1 MVAKVNFRSSFL
13 AAACISAFMSTGV
26 HAEEAADTAKAE
38 SVDGIVV
45 TARRRAEILTE
56 VPATVSVVDG
66 AMLRDQGISN
76 IREILGLVPNAVI
89 QDSANGLNT
98 FINIRGMQLVNT
110 QAEPNVGVYRNGLY
124 AGGHRQ
130 SLAAQV
136 DIEQIEVLR
145 GPQGGFYGRSSLGG
159 TVDIISTMPK
169 AEFGGYL
176 RASYGSYNRSEFEGA
191 VNLPI
196 SEAVAVRVTGWH
208 FNQTRSE
215 MKNETLNEY
224 VGKSTDKGVRGT
236 LRINVA
242 PEFTIEALAEYQEYD
257 GPSLISFAPN
267 RITGNGLTNQAS
279 KIETFSQVYRDTTS
293 ASSKSNA
300 YFFVKTKYDT
310 DFASFSVNGSYREYR
325 FNALYD
331 LDQTDL
337 GPPYN
342 IKAEASPTD
351 KVEDTYVEGLITSN
365 GDGPFTWML
374 GASYFKEDYA
384 YNVDNKYTVNVDA
397 ATGMPLGLG
406 VQTIAV
412 GGPKPG
418 TMIFTDSKSIFA
430 TAAYDFSEQLSLS
443 GGLRYNSDRKRLKFM
458 SGIMPITNPTL
469 AYVVDLAFGPLFPT
483 YNLNSEATFNFT
495 APTVTLRYMPNSN
508 LNFYVTYGSGFR
520 PGAFNLTPV
529 SADTIPYQEETAENY
544 EAGFRAQL
552 LDGKLSINGA
562 VFYMPQDNVLI
573 TQSTPL
579 AQSYYANVG
588 TSKTKGLEL
597 EVLARPASWLT
608 GGISLGLLDAKFDKA
623 TVNDGRPNEFSLD
636 GKLLPYTRRG
646 SLQGMFAVD
655 APLSDSID
663 FVVNGVFR
671 FEWGGMLGDYVGVSK
686 TYPAYNKIDLQAGLQ
701 LRGKTRLTVGA
712 KNLLDEHV
720 PQFYFYN
727 GAQTVTSGR
736 TFSVDLNHRF

>member
-1 MVAKVNFRSSFL
+1 MVAKVNFRSSLL
-13 AAACISAFMSTGV
+13 AAACISAFAGTGAR
-26 HAEEAADTAKAE
+26 AEEATDTAKAE
-38 SVDGIVV
+38 SADAIVV

-66 AMLRDQGISN
+66 TMLRDQGISN
-76 IREILGLVPNAVI
+76 IREIVGLVPNAVI

-130 SLAAQV
+130 SLGAQV
-136 DIEQIEVLR
+136 DIEQVEVLR

-159 TVDIISTMPK
+159 TVDIIATMPK
-169 AEFGGYL
+169 AELGGYI
-176 RASYGSYNRSEFEGA
+176 RASYGSYRRSEFEGA
-191 VNLPI
+191 INLPI
-196 SEAVAVRVTGWH
+196 SDKVALRVTGWH
-208 FNQTRSE
+208 FNQSRSE
-215 MKNETLNEY
+215 MKNDTLNEY
-224 VGKSTDKGVRGT
+224 IGAMTDKGVRGT
-236 LRINVA
+236 LRASLV
-242 PEFTIEALAEYQEYD
+242 PEFTVEALAEYQEYD

-267 RITGNGLTNQAS
+267 GITGNGLTFMPS
-279 KIETFSQVYRDTTS
+279 KKETFAQVFRDTGSTS
-293 ASSKSNA
+293 AKSNA
-300 YFFVKTKYDT
+300 YFFVKTEYDAG
-310 DFASFSVNGSYREYR
+310 FATFAVNGSYREYR
-325 FNALYD
+325 FNATYD

-342 IKAEASPTD
+342 IKGVASPTD
-351 KVEDTYVEGLITSN
+351 KVEDTYLEALVTSKQ
-365 GDGPFTWML
+365 DGPFTWML
-374 GASYFKEDYA
+374 GASYFNEHYGYDVNSDYTF
-384 YNVDNKYTVNVDA
+384 NVDVVTR
-397 ATGMPLGLG
+397 MPLGLG
-406 VQTIAV
+406 VQTVPV

-418 TMIFTDSKSIFA
+418 TTIYTDSKSVFA
-430 TAAYDFSEQLSLS
+430 TAAYDLTEKLTLS
-443 GGLRYNSDRKRLKFM
+443 GGLRYNSDRKRLTFL
-458 SGIMPITNPTL
+458 SGIKPIANPTL
-469 AYVVDLAFGPLFPT
+469 AYIANAAFSSTFPT

-495 APTVTLRYMPNSN
+495 SPTVTLRYMPSKQ
-508 LNFYVTYGSGFR
+508 LNFYMTYGTGFR

-529 SADTIPYQEETAENY
+529 SADTIPYREETAKNY
-544 EAGFRAQL
+544 EAGFRAQMMN
-552 LDGKLSINGA
+552 GKLSINGA
-562 VFYMPQDNVLI
+562 VFYMPQDNVLV

-597 EVLARPASWLT
+597 EMLARPTSWFT

-623 TVNDGRPNEFSLD
+623 TVNAGRPNAFTLD
-636 GKLLPYTRRG
+636 GKMLPYTRRG
-646 SLQGMFAVD
+646 SIQGMFAVD
-655 APLSDSID
+655 APMSESVD
-663 FVVNGVFR
+663 FVANGVFR

-686 TYPAYNKIDLQAGLQ
+686 TYPAYNKIDLQAGLE
-701 LRGKTRLTVGA
+701 LRDKTRLTVGV